1 MFIFISVRVRAIR
14 MTTSCFVNRCQ
25 RLASSASPARKQPGS
40 WVAAAEGLGVK
51 AEGAEGGAEE
61 GAEGGAEEGAEGGA
75 DLGDDSDSNGGE
87 FNPDSGFVAPPATR
101 KQIAKLRD
109 DVADSWKWS
118 DSLSG
123 VLCDHWRVHGVG
135 EPAIGSVLTWHSPKR
150 GATADV
156 DRDGDAE
163 VVGKFILTLVWAI
176 GMTSCFVHRRRV
188 AFDSENRRR
197 GQSSR
202 CARRSLHRVRER
214 RRYERPRAGAR
225 RSGTW

>member
-1 MFIFISVRVRAIR
+1 M
-14 MTTSCFVNRCQ
+14 
-25 RLASSASPARKQPGS
+25 
-40 WVAAAEGLGVK
+40 
-51 AEGAEGGAEE
+51 
-61 GAEGGAEEGAEGGA
+61 
-75 DLGDDSDSNGGE
+75 GDDSDSNGGE

-156 DRDGDAE
+156 DRDGDAD
-163 VVGKFILTLVWAI
+163 VVGTFILTLV
-176 GMTSCFVHRRRV
+176 
-188 AFDSENRRR
+188 
-197 GQSSR
+197 
-202 CARRSLHRVRER
+202 
-214 RRYERPRAGAR
+214 RAM
-225 RSGTW
+225 

>member
-1 MFIFISVRVRAIR
+1 M
-14 MTTSCFVNRCQ
+14 
-25 RLASSASPARKQPGS
+25 
-40 WVAAAEGLGVK
+40 K

-61 GAEGGAEEGAEGGA
+61 GAEG
-75 DLGDDSDSNGGE
+75 DDSDSNGGE
-87 FNPDSGFVAPPATR
+87 FMAPPATR
-101 KQIAKLRD
+101 TQIAKLRD

-163 VVGKFILTLVWAI
+163 VVGTFILTLV
-176 GMTSCFVHRRRV
+176 
-188 AFDSENRRR
+188 
-197 GQSSR
+197 
-202 CARRSLHRVRER
+202 
-214 RRYERPRAGAR
+214 RAM
-225 RSGTW
+225 